1 MSRGANGLDV
11 ILFLVT
17 YLMYAW
23 QVSRFLRICLHG
35 KPSEGKIFGGL
46 LFGSHAVMAVFLEKQ
61 GIPYILY
68 AVGGHGIFVGLT
80 MTVFKGGRER
90 KLLAAVTGVVMIQ
103 LIWNFSDSLLCCL
116 GLILVRVLTGSPG
129 AVSVGVWGER
139 IISFMTCVAGTT
151 AVSLLSKPLEPVF
164 AGKRKSW
171 YLYVTVPLSGIALM
185 TDLVNWAA
193 SNGILVQGPGK
204 YGLLENQLFSHG
216 AICVF
221 TGLAM
226 AAAGF
231 LVFGMDRIERQERA
245 GEQYRS
251 QVLYYEMMEEQ
262 YSRMECLRHDMKNHF
277 IALDNLIQ
285 NRQWESASSYLGEM
299 AESGGVEAGDEV
311 TGSLVIDAVL
321 YHKRRQAKDHGIRW
335 QCEARLPADC
345 PVKEIDLCII
355 VGNAL
360 DNGLEACQR
369 LSEKGRS
376 FIQVYLGTIKK
387 CLFLEVRNS
396 ADLEEKPAG
405 TRTWKD
411 NPGEHGL
418 GLGNIKAAAAEYN
431 GAVSTDMK
439 DGVFT
444 VSVLLPLYPLGEGG
458 GSERM

>member
-171 YLYVTVPLSGIALM
+171 YLYVTVPLFGIALM
-185 TDLVNWAA
+185 TDLVN
-193 SNGILVQGPGK
+193 
-204 YGLLENQLFSHG
+204 
-216 AICVF
+216 
-221 TGLAM
+221 
-226 AAAGF
+226 
-231 LVFGMDRIERQERA
+231 
-245 GEQYRS
+245 
-251 QVLYYEMMEEQ
+251 
-262 YSRMECLRHDMKNHF
+262 
-277 IALDNLIQ
+277 
-285 NRQWESASSYLGEM
+285 
-299 AESGGVEAGDEV
+299 
-311 TGSLVIDAVL
+311 
-321 YHKRRQAKDHGIRW
+321 
-335 QCEARLPADC
+335 
-345 PVKEIDLCII
+345 
-355 VGNAL
+355 
-360 DNGLEACQR
+360 
-369 LSEKGRS
+369 
-376 FIQVYLGTIKK
+376 
-387 CLFLEVRNS
+387 
-396 ADLEEKPAG
+396 
-405 TRTWKD
+405 
-411 NPGEHGL
+411 
-418 GLGNIKAAAAEYN
+418 
-431 GAVSTDMK
+431 
-439 DGVFT
+439 
-444 VSVLLPLYPLGEGG
+444 
-458 GSERM
+458 